1 MRTGEPKGS
10 PVDGETG
17 VSPCLRAWL
26 VAYFAGADGAPPLP
40 ELLKYLK

>member
-10 PVDGETG
+10 PVDCETG
-17 VSPCLRAWL
+17 VLPCLR
-26 VAYFAGADGAPPLP
+26 AYFAGADGAPPLP